1 MQAYQPA
8 CEGLVVSGSIRRKLG
23 QARFLHEFERRT
35 NFDCALNRA
44 RNWAVLRMDFMNS
57 LNRLPLVRR
66 RFEPVAHVNALDH
79 KHVSFKLN
87 FSGGLR
93 SQLVVAS
100 VDVGASS
107 A

>member
-1 MQAYQPA
+1 
-8 CEGLVVSGSIRRKLG
+8 
-23 QARFLHEFERRT
+23 
-35 NFDCALNRA
+35 
-44 RNWAVLRMDFMNS
+44 MDFMNS

-107 A
+107 APPKVPVSQPAATATT